1 MTQQPEP
8 SPVTIDSSK
17 VMQITAT
24 NVTSVA
30 SITIPGAA
38 GPLVTIRPDGRLEY
52 GPGYEPDEAARL
64 FWDAVRRWAPSP
76 MEKQFGRP
84 LTERINADL
93 ARGQKAEETL
103 RTLAPM
109 FEGLQRLLATS
120 SRDWGEYRVDAWLWA
135 VLLGWDCE
143 KGVHDETCT
152 HGTMAEMQRIHGWDD
167 AAVAK
172 ARRYRAAVRAVEAFS
187 EEAADAQHV
196 YLSTGCLHG
205 EHAYCQSMTGQQG
218 EKRPGRCK
226 FCDARCTCPCH
237 GETGVEG

>member
-8 SPVTIDSSK
+8 SPITVDSTK

-24 NVTSVA
+24 NVTSAA
-30 SITIPGAA
+30 SITIPGTA

-64 FWDAVRRWAPSP
+64 FWDAMRRWAPSP

-103 RTLAPM
+103 RVLAPM

-120 SRDWGEYRVDAWLWA
+120 SRDWGGYRVDAWLWA

-143 KGVHDETCT
+143 EDVHDETCT

-187 EEAADAQHV
+187 ETKEE
-196 YLSTGCLHG
+196 S
-205 EHAYCQSMTGQQG
+205 
-218 EKRPGRCK
+218 
-226 FCDARCTCPCH
+226 
-237 GETGVEG
+237 